1 MSLTVVEIITYI
13 ILIYLL
19 CFLFVFIVPNV
30 VFLLL
35 LFVGIFV
42 GSWLTLVGCESSELN
57 NFIVKFFVLAVYSL
71 LCVALY
77 LMIHYNWT
85 NTICKIF
92 IVVLPILF
100 YFFVISVQK
109 IFNCDDYHVLM
120 TPVRIIKFIVDM
132 IKSFTDEIKTSK

>member
-1 MSLTVVEIITYI
+1 MSLKVVEIITYI

-30 VFLLL
+30 IFLLL

-42 GSWLTLVGCESSELN
+42 GSWITLVGCETSELN
-57 NFIVKFFVLAVYSL
+57 NFIVKFFVLAIYSL

-77 LMIHYNWT
+77 LLIHYNWT

-100 YFFVISVQK
+100 YFFVIAIQN
-109 IFNCDDYHVLM
+109 IFKCEEYHILM
-120 TPVRIIKFIVDM
+120 TPMRIIKFILDL
-132 IKSFTDEIKTSK
+132 IKSLTDEIKSNK